1 MAVRQ
6 GKHWSSTLIWLSTI
20 LFGGALLW
28 AFTAK
33 VDQTITVTGQLSPKG
48 SVEEVDA
55 PATGVVSRVYVKDG
69 QEVLAGT
76 PLVAIESEGLLS
88 RRTAVETTIRI
99 LRAENE
105 SLQGIVSSGGIAS
118 ALPPRVQL
126 PADVDAEL
134 EQKLL
139 AAVEQTQQIRAR
151 LVQIDARIDSK
162 TETLRLTQKIEA
174 DLYPLYKNGGYSRIQ
189 YLTQRNRV
197 QEQKSELSSLRE
209 EKVST
214 LGSVSGQI
222 NSNNRD
228 LERLQSELANLQEDL
243 SYRIIKAPISGTVFD
258 LKVTPSSLLPADQVV
273 LKLVPES
280 RLVANVSITNRDIG
294 FIKTGLPVS
303 VGVDS
308 FPPGEFGY
316 LQGTLT
322 SIGSDALPPDQEN
335 PNYRFPATVTLKQQ
349 AVEAGGKKLNLQSGM
364 SVSANIRLRS
374 RPVINLITDMFT
386 KQLEGVKRFR

>member
-6 GKHWSSTLIWLSTI
+6 GKHWSSTLIWLSAI

-33 VDQTITVTGQLSPKG
+33 VDQTITVRGQLSPKG

-55 PATGVVSRVYVKDG
+55 TATGVVSRVYVKDG

-105 SLQGIVSSGGIAS
+105 SLQGIVSSGGNAS

-139 AAVEQTQQIRAR
+139 AAVEKTQQIRAR
-151 LVQIDARIDSK
+151 LVQIEARIDSK

-228 LERLQSELANLQEDL
+228 LERLQSELAKLQEDL
-243 SYRIIKAPISGTVFD
+243 SYRVIKAPISGTVFD
-258 LKVTPSSLLPADQVV
+258 LKVTPSSMLPADQVV

-280 RLVANVSITNRDIG
+280 QLVANVSITNRDIG

-316 LQGTLT
+316 IEGTLT

-335 PNYRFPATVTLKQQ
+335 PNYRFPAMVTLKQQ

-364 SVSANIRLRS
+364 SVSANIRVRS

>member
-6 GKHWSSTLIWLSTI
+6 GKHWSSTLVWLSAI

-33 VDQTITVTGQLSPKG
+33 VDQTITVRGQLSPKG

-69 QEVLAGT
+69 QVVVAGT

-99 LRAENE
+99 LHAENE
-105 SLQGIVSSGGIAS
+105 SLQGIISSGGNAS
-118 ALPPRVQL
+118 ALPPVVQL
-126 PADVDAEL
+126 PADVDPEL
-134 EQKLL
+134 KQKLS
-139 AAVEQTQQIRAR
+139 AAIEQTQQIRAR
-151 LVQIDARIDSK
+151 LVQIEARIDSK

-174 DLYPLYKNGGYSRIQ
+174 DLLPLYKNGGFSRIQ
-189 YLTQRNRV
+189 YLTQRNKV

-228 LERLQSELANLQEDL
+228 LERLQSELAKLQEDL
-243 SYRIIKAPISGTVFD
+243 SYRVIKAPISGTVFD

-316 LQGTLT
+316 IQGTLT

-335 PNYRFPATVTLKQQ
+335 PNYRFPAMVTLKQQ
-349 AVEAGGKKLNLQSGM
+349 TVEAGDKKLNLQSGM

>member
-6 GKHWSSTLIWLSTI
+6 GKHWSSTLIWLSAI

-33 VDQTITVTGQLSPKG
+33 VDQTITVRGQLSPKG

-55 PATGVVSRVYVKDG
+55 TATGVVSRVYVKDG

-105 SLQGIVSSGGIAS
+105 SLQGIVSSGGNAS

-139 AAVEQTQQIRAR
+139 AAVEKTQQIRAR
-151 LVQIDARIDSK
+151 LVQIEARIDSK

-228 LERLQSELANLQEDL
+228 LERLQSELAKLQEDL
-243 SYRIIKAPISGTVFD
+243 SYRVIKAPISGTVFD
-258 LKVTPSSLLPADQVV
+258 LKVTPSSMLPADQVV

-280 RLVANVSITNRDIG
+280 QLVANVSITNRDIG

-316 LQGTLT
+316 IEGTLT

-335 PNYRFPATVTLKQQ
+335 PNYRFPAMVTLKQQ

>member
-1 MAVRQ
+1 MTDPSKPAQPIPEQADDPNTNAPNPANTDLPEGFSPWEGSSMAVRQ
-6 GKHWSSTLIWLSTI
+6 GKHWSSTLIWLSAV

-33 VDQTITVTGQLSPKG
+33 VDQTITVRGQLSPTG

-105 SLQGIVSSGGIAS
+105 SLQGIISSGGNAS
-118 ALPPRVQL
+118 ALPPVVQL
-126 PADVDAEL
+126 PADVDLEL
-134 EQKLL
+134 KQKLS
-139 AAVEQTQQIRAR
+139 AAIEQTQQIRAR
-151 LVQIDARIDSK
+151 LVQIEARIDSK

-174 DLYPLYKNGGYSRIQ
+174 DLLPLYKNGGFSRIQ
-189 YLTQRNRV
+189 YLTQRNKV

-214 LGSVSGQI
+214 LGTVSGKI

-228 LERLQSELANLQEDL
+228 LERLQSELAKLQEDL
-243 SYRIIKAPISGTVFD
+243 SYRVIKAPISGTVFD
-258 LKVTPSSLLPADQVV
+258 LKVTPSS
-273 LKLVPES
+273 S
-280 RLVANVSITNRDIG
+280 S
-294 FIKTGLPVS
+294 
-303 VGVDS
+303 
-308 FPPGEFGY
+308 
-316 LQGTLT
+316 
-322 SIGSDALPPDQEN
+322 
-335 PNYRFPATVTLKQQ
+335 
-349 AVEAGGKKLNLQSGM
+349 
-364 SVSANIRLRS
+364 LRS
-374 RPVINLITDMFT
+374 GPSDIT
-386 KQLEGVKRFR
+386 